1 MPPENL
7 DTTGRGADNCMR
19 KFRTSVRRWA
29 AGLLAFLAPTL
40 FAAGCWGRRELEDI
54 AFIALLGLD
63 AVRDEEGRPL
73 PAAEA
78 GIEMTAGVA
87 LPRLIAQVAGAGR
100 GGGTEGGGGGQMPMV
115 ILGVVAP
122 NMTAGANALDE
133 SPDRVLSVTHLQ
145 ALLVGED
152 LARQGLEDVLDQVLR
167 YRNFRHTIP
176 IAITEG
182 RARDFIES
190 FSTSVESAPWTYVR
204 KLVVLTADGRVSA
217 SLHVHDLLVSHAS
230 KSSDAALVL
239 LRTHK
244 EMMPSQQQ
252 GAAGRRGAG
261 AGGQQGGWAG
271 QQRSSAVIVGTA
283 AFRDARMVGKLDVME
298 SIHMLM
304 LRGDLK
310 RALVSYPIR
319 PGGGVIS
326 DSSRV
331 VTAQAQDAGAEG
343 EGTSSGVGGEAGA
356 GVGERPPRP
365 GSGMESQVGIEWEGA
380 KIKKKV
386 EVEGADG
393 CGGSAAPKVRIV
405 VEARVQGSI
414 TEVPKWVDV
423 GTKEGIRELERVVAE
438 DVRSRMEMVIAKA
451 QTELEGADLF
461 AFGDAVRRKF
471 KTWGEWE
478 AFDWPERFRE
488 AVVEVNVEVKLA
500 RPGLTVRNVWGLK
513 QAARRLL
520 WKPDAPTS
528 PVRR

>member
-7 DTTGRGADNCMR
+7 DATGRGTDNCMR

-87 LPRLIAQVAGAGR
+87 LPRLIAQAAGAGR
-100 GGGTEGGGGGQMPMV
+100 GGGAEGGGGGQMPMV

-133 SPDRVLSVTHLQ
+133 SLDRVLSVTHLQ

-217 SLHVHDLLVSHAS
+217 SLQVHDLLVSHAS

-239 LRTHK
+239 LRTYK
-244 EMMPSQQQ
+244 ETMPSQQ
-252 GAAGRRGAG
+252 GAAGGRGAG
-261 AGGQQGGWAG
+261 AGGQQTGWPG

-326 DSSRV
+326 DSSWV
-331 VTAQAQDAGAEG
+331 VPAQAQDAGAEG
-343 EGTSSGVGGEAGA
+343 EEALSEVGGEVGA

-386 EVEGADG
+386 EVEGSDG
-393 CGGSAAPKVRIV
+393 YGGSAPPKVRIA
-405 VEARVQGSI
+405 VEVRLEGSI
-414 TEVPKWVDV
+414 MEVPKWVDV
-423 GTKEGIRELERVVAE
+423 GTREGIRELEKVVAE

-451 QTELEGADLF
+451 QTELGGADLF
-461 AFGDAVRRKF
+461 AFGDAARRKF
-471 KTWGEWE
+471 KTWAEWE

-488 AVVEVNVEVKLA
+488 AIVEVKVEVKLV